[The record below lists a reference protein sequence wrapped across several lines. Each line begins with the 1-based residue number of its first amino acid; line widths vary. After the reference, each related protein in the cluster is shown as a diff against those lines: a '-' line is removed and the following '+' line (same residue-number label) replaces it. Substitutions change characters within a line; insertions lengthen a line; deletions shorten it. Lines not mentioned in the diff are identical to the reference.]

1 MKLKEYK
8 RDIKNCN
15 SLNALFFRCAERVH
29 SFSFVHAKIIKF
41 VQDKAKRRLPE
52 STLISNTSAI
62 MQGGGFYNLAPI
74 AGGVIVRSGI

>member
-41 VQDKAKRRLPE
+41 VQDKIRRLPE

-74 AGGVIVRSGI
+74 VGSIIIKSGI